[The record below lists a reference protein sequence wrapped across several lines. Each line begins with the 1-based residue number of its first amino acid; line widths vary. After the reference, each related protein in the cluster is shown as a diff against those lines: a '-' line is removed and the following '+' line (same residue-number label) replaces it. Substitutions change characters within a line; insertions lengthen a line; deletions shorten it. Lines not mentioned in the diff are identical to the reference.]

1 MNFLDDLCCP
11 VCLKGFKT
19 KKGCA
24 SHLRTAR
31 SCAWYRRGKLA
42 ELAPLDLDG
51 EGGHMQIGEEDNQEG
66 GPDHTFGHDEEGI
79 GFDAEDIMDEIEEN
93 DNFFDFVPIPIPL
106 PPQIGEAG
114 PGPST
119 IAARHFRHRILDDDD
134 DDRVEDVFQG
144 AGNVI
149 RMNQHLHEKWRK
161 LFGQDSDADADGDVP
176 MHHDGDNTGAFAFH
190 PFASEL
196 DWRVAN
202 WVVKE
207 SPGNNSFDRFL
218 SIPGVCLHFGVFV
231 FRLT

>member
-114 PGPST
+114 P
-119 IAARHFRHRILDDDD
+119 
-134 DDRVEDVFQG
+134 
-144 AGNVI
+144 VI